1 MAFDIDNIPQSRRVT
16 LIKLGEEFGSQDTL
30 AQANQTL
37 AAYHKHAAVLK
48 PFGYTATH
56 AAELEGARNALSNA
70 GVDRESAKGK
80 KKVNGQSYVDAMN
93 QAQTER
99 LAARALLIGVREDIE
114 GNVSTLVADQEAA
127 AALSQT
133 RVGPTKAEPMAQ
145 QLTLLMVALKKTEIA
160 SLIAEGGPEA
170 VVALNAAIVALRKA
184 DQEDV
189 GVRGT
194 PVETAMLDLL
204 DGIVVQNV
212 RKARRV
218 AAVAGRKLGNAA
230 IAKDFKLDKL
240 YGNRAEA
247 PPADEPD
254 DAHDEPAP
262 GTGG

>member
-1 MAFDIDNIPQSRRVT
+1 
-16 LIKLGEEFGSQDTL
+16 
-30 AQANQTL
+30 L
-37 AAYHKHAAVLK
+37 AAYHKHAAILK

-56 AAELEGARNALSNA
+56 AAELEGARDGLSHA

-80 KKVNGQSYVDAMN
+80 KKVNGHAYVDAMN
-93 QAQTER
+93 QGQTER
-99 LAARALLIGVREDIE
+99 LAARELLIGVREDIE
-114 GNVSTLVADQEAA
+114 GNVSALVADQEAA

-145 QLTLLMVALKKTEIA
+145 QLTLLMVALKKTDIA

-170 VVALNAAIVALRKA
+170 VTALDAAIVALRKA

-218 AAVAGRKLGNAA
+218 AAIAGRKLGNAA

-240 YGNRAEA
+240 YGNRAAA
-247 PPADEPD
+247 PSPDEPE
-254 DAHDEPAP
+254 DAPENAP
-262 GTGG
+262 ENAQGTGG